1 MAPSIIRFLVLDWSK
16 MDQRLYWRLGLA
28 MYALFP
34 FPFKLF
40 LFFLVKQ
47 QNNSKNFKKKGKK
60 ANSKN
65 LQNGYTATAVANWM
79 FITKNFLK

>member
-1 MAPSIIRFLVLDWSK
+1 
-16 MDQRLYWRLGLA
+16 

-47 QNNSKNFKKKGKK
+47 QNNSKSFKKKGKK

-65 LQNGYTATAVANWM
+65 LQNGYTATAVAN
-79 FITKNFLK
+79 